1 MAPRPLLTL
10 ALALLLAACVSP
22 PEQRPAALA
31 QGERFLEM
39 GVQSFRV
46 DDYAN
51 AANHFTNA
59 LNHYQG
65 LDHRP
70 GMLHSRIN
78 LAEIALAVGNTAAAE
93 RHLRAAALLADD
105 AAAARLQLL
114 QSSVALRRGHPDTAV
129 ALLEPLL
136 AAAPPNAVGRSALAN
151 RVEAAL
157 LRGDDDAV
165 AWVERYAGALRG
177 EQSGAFVARLYRF
190 QGELARRGGDYS
202 GAEGLLQQA
211 LDIYKAIPSRPG
223 TAATLEDWGA
233 LLMEQ
238 QRWDEAEDRLQRALH
253 IRLWLLARQDTAAG
267 LRRLAAASEAT
278 GRPQRAA
285 AQRRWAEIVAGDGRV
300 DWAALQREV
309 LPE

>member
-1 MAPRPLLTL
+1 MTKNLLPAL
-10 ALALLLAACVSP
+10 AALLLAACVSP

-46 DDYAN
+46 DDYVN

-59 LNHYQG
+59 LNHDQG

-78 LAEIALAVGNTAAAE
+78 LAETALAVGNTAAAE
-93 RHLRAAALLADD
+93 RHLRAAAPLADE
-105 AAAARLQLL
+105 AAARLQLL
-114 QSSVALRRGHPDTAV
+114 QSSVVLRRGHPDVAV
-129 ALLEPLL
+129 AVLDSLL
-136 AAAPPNAVGRSALAN
+136 AAPPQNAVGRSALAN
-151 RVEAAL
+151 RTEAAL
-157 LRGDDDAV
+157 LRGDDDAA
-165 AWVERYAGALRG
+165 AWVERYAA
-177 EQSGAFVARLYRF
+177 AA
-190 QGELARRGGDYS
+190 A
-202 GAEGLLQQA
+202 LLQQA
-211 LDIYKAIPSRPG
+211 LELYKAIPARPG
-223 TAATLEDWGA
+223 TAATLEEWGA

-238 QRWDEAEDRLQRALH
+238 QRWEEAEDRLQRALH
-253 IRLWLLARQDTAAG
+253 IRLWLLARQDSAAD
-267 LRRLAAASEAT
+267 LRRLAAISEAT

-285 AQRRWAEIVAGDGRV
+285 VQRRWAEIVTGTGRV

>member
-1 MAPRPLLTL
+1 MTKNLLP
-10 ALALLLAACVSP
+10 ALAVLLLAACVSP

-39 GVQSFRV
+39 GVQSFRG

-78 LAEIALAVGNTAAAE
+78 LAETALAVGNTAAAE
-93 RHLRAAALLADD
+93 RHLRAAMPLADD

-114 QSSVALRRGHPDTAV
+114 QSSIALRRGQPDAAV
-129 ALLEPLL
+129 AVLEPLL
-136 AAAPPNAVGRSALAN
+136 AAPPPNAVGRSALAN
-151 RVEAAL
+151 RAEAAL
-157 LRGDDDAV
+157 LRGDDDAA

-177 EQSGAFVARLYRF
+177 EQSGAFTARLHRF
-190 QGELARRGGDYS
+190 RAALARRAGDP
-202 GAEGLLQQA
+202 AAAAALLQQA
-211 LDIYKAIPSRPG
+211 LELYKAIPARAG
-223 TAATLEDWGA
+223 TAATLEEWGA

-267 LRRLAAASEAT
+267 LRRLAAVSEAT

-285 AQRRWAEIVAGDGRV
+285 AQRRWAEIAAGDGRV